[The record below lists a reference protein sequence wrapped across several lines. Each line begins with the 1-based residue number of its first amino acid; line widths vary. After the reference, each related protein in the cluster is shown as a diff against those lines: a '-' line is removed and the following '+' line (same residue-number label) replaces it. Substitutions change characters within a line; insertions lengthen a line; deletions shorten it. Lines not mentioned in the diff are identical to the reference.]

1 MLLSSRTF
9 GSFALATSILATT
22 HLVHADTYPDRP
34 VTVVVPYSAGGPT
47 DVLGRLLTAALSD
60 MLGQSFLVEN
70 RPGAATQVG
79 ATYVS
84 TAPNDGYTLLIA
96 NTTTL
101 SLNPNLHSDLSYS
114 VAAFEP
120 VALVAKIPIGFAV
133 RADLPADSID
143 EFRHFV
149 AESGEELT
157 YGSAGTG
164 SNSQMVTAL
173 MNRELGIEML
183 EIPYQGTAPALVD
196 LVAGHV
202 DGLVDAMGTLAPM
215 HLDGRIKILGNFDT
229 ERNSAVPDVPTFIEQ
244 GVDIAAFTW
253 NAVVVPAGTSPE
265 IVATLNDA
273 LGRIVNDPGFAERLA
288 AVGFVPMFST
298 QDELSSYIVSETER
312 WRNLID
318 EMGLNPN

>member
-1 MLLSSRTF
+1 MLSSGSVFSFTF
-9 GSFALATSILATT
+9 AASVLAFAIGAQAE
-22 HLVHADTYPDRP
+22 TYPERP

-47 DVLGRLLTAALSD
+47 DVLGRVLTGALTD
-60 MLGQSFLVEN
+60 VLGQNFVVEN

-79 ATYVS
+79 ATYAS

-101 SLNPNLHSDLSYS
+101 SLNPSLYSDLSYS
-114 VAAFEP
+114 VSDFDP

-133 RADLPADSID
+133 RADLPANDIE
-143 EFRHFV
+143 EFRSF
-149 AESGEELT
+149 ATEGGEELT

-164 SNSQMVTAL
+164 SNSQMVNSL
-173 MNRELGIEML
+173 MNRTLGIEML

-196 LVAGHV
+196 LVGGHV

-215 HLDGRIKILGNFDT
+215 HHDGRIKILGNFDT
-229 ERNSAVPDVPTFIEQ
+229 ERNSAVPDVATFIEQ

-253 NAVVVPAGTSPE
+253 NALVAPAGTPPAV
-265 IVATLNDA
+265 IAKLNAA
-273 LGRIVNDPGFAERLA
+273 LEQIVNDPQFEARLIEVGFA
-288 AVGFVPMFST
+288 PMFSSPE
-298 QDELSSYIVSETER
+298 ELSAYIVEETQR
-312 WRNLID
+312 WQGLID